1 MNWQCPYVSRG
12 VPLLARGAQPAHV
25 EQTAAPPRDQK
36 TERSKTMHKDKKTG
50 APILS
55 STEARQAERVG
66 LIWVLVA
73 SLAFV
78 AIISFAVGGYVQ

>member
-1 MNWQCPYVSRG
+1 MY
-12 VPLLARGAQPAHV
+12 
-25 EQTAAPPRDQK
+25 
-36 TERSKTMHKDKKTG
+36 KDKKTG

-66 LIWVLVA
+66 LIWVLVG

-78 AIISFAVGGYVQ
+78 AIIAVAIGGYVQ